1 MYKSNVHKKFTV
13 YWRRVSY
20 IEFHFVEERVFL
32 LDGSVSDLLADIF
45 LGVGGFKGPVSL
57 FRLIPLLLVFGED
70 TRKNIQ
76 DTYDSPYFPFICKV
90 YSYLYHWQWLS
101 LFV

>member
-57 FRLIPLLLVFGED
+57 FRLIPLLLVSGED
-70 TRKNIQ
+70 TKKK
-76 DTYDSPYFPFICKV
+76 DSPYFLSICKV
-90 YSYLYHWQWLS
+90 HSYLYHWEWLS

>member
-1 MYKSNVHKKFTV
+1 MFTV
-13 YWRRVSY
+13 NWRRVSY

-32 LDGSVSDLLADIF
+32 LDGSVSDLWADIF
-45 LGVGGFKGPVSL
+45 LGVGGFKGPVSP

-70 TRKNIQ
+70 TRETFKILM
-76 DTYDSPYFPFICKV
+76 TARIFPSYVRYVAI
-90 YSYLYHWQWLS
+90 YLYHWQWLS